1 MRTTYIVQAKG
12 APHRVEGA
20 AEAVRCATGDVYL
33 DPIRRQ
39 EHIERLEQSGRT
51 AWAYGFGTAVITVE
65 NHAPE
70 HRDDRPGDE
79 AECWPDNHG
88 PLSNLPHDA

>member
-1 MRTTYIVQAKG
+1 MTPAYIVQTNG

-20 AEAVRCATGDVYL
+20 AEAVRCATDDVYL
-33 DPIRRQ
+33 DPIRCQ
-39 EHIERLEQSGRT
+39 EHVERLERSGRT
-51 AWAYGFGTAVITVE
+51 AWSYGFGTAVIAAE
-65 NHAPE
+65 HRAPKS
-70 HRDDRPGDE
+70 RDDRPDDR